1 MEEKIYERTFWR
13 NDVTQL
19 NADNMNNIENGIEA
33 NRSAVDVE
41 IGVDRV
47 LIGNADNEAEN
58 CEAYVHRIDW
68 TEDGK
73 YRIVIGDQIPKDVST
88 EKETEE

>member
-33 NRSAVDVE
+33 NTSSVDVE

-47 LIGNADNEAEN
+47 LICNSSNEAEN
-58 CEAYVHRIDW
+58 CESYLYQNDAW
-68 TEDGK
+68 TL
-73 YRIVIGDQIPKDVST
+73 I
-88 EKETEE
+88 